1 MVATI
6 NYFWNVTWLIHNPL
20 IWTPIIFTNQDLS
33 PQKGKLSID
42 LIISL
47 NIFEDVGPSAF
58 IIYKTAWAY
67 LEQPVHFRPNWVWF
81 RPSVLQG
88 VMNK

>member
-6 NYFWNVTWLIHNPL
+6 NYFWNITQLIHNPL

-58 IIYKTAWAY
+58 IIYKTSWAY
-67 LEQPVHFRPNWVWF
+67 LKQPVLFRPNWVWF
-81 RPSVLQG
+81 MPSALQG